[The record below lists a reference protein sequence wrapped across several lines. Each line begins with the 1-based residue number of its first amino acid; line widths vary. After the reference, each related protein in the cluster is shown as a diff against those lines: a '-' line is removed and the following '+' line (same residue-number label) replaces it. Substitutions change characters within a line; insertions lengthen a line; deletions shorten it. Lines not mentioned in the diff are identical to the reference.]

1 MMKNTLAGLAILVA
15 CCIGEHSGILRAQ
28 QPPVQAPAQAPAP
41 DAATVLAGEYRLQVD
56 DELTVKVFQHSE
68 VDESVR
74 VLPDGTIS
82 VPLANRVQAEGITVD
97 ELRKQLTKAYASYF
111 RNPQVSVIVRTVANR
126 TIFVGG
132 EVVRPGLVPLSG
144 RMTALRAVLQ
154 AGGFKP
160 TAQTDSVYLI
170 RNDGKNQAV
179 ASRLNL
185 KEVFEKGKADQVL
198 QSFDV
203 VYVPMSKIAK
213 VDKFVDQYLRQAI
226 PVNLNAGFTYLFS
239 PSSSVI
245 RFQ

>member
-1 MMKNTLAGLAILVA
+1 MMKNTSVGLAVLLA
-15 CCIGEHSGILRAQ
+15 CCVSLQAQPVAPSSG
-28 QPPVQAPAQAPAP
+28 
-41 DAATVLAGEYRLQVD
+41 AGPMAIEYRLKVD
-56 DELTVKVFQHSE
+56 DELTVKVFQHTE

-82 VPLANRVQAEGITVD
+82 VPLANRVQAEGLTVD
-97 ELRKQLTKAYASYF
+97 ELRKQLVKSYANYF
-111 RNPQVSVIVRTVANR
+111 RNPQVSVIVRTVANLN
-126 TIFVGG
+126 IFVGG

-144 RMTALRAVLQ
+144 QMTALRAVLQ

-185 KEVFEKGKADQVL
+185 KEVFEKGKADQLL
-198 QSFDV
+198 QSYDV
-203 VYVPMSKIAK
+203 VYVPMSKIARL
-213 VDKFVDQYLRQAI
+213 DKFVDQYLRQAI
-226 PVNLNAGFTYLFS
+226 PVNLNAGFTYLLG
-239 PSSSVI
+239 PNNSSVI

>member
-1 MMKNTLAGLAILVA
+1 MKNTLVGPVILLASCVWGYAGVL
-15 CCIGEHSGILRAQ
+15 HAQ
-28 QPPVQAPAQAPAP
+28 QAPSP
-41 DAATVLAGEYRLQVD
+41 DSGEALVREYRLQVD
-56 DELTVKVFQHSE
+56 DELTIKVFQHAE

-82 VPLANRVQAEGITVD
+82 VPLANRVQAEGLTVD
-97 ELRKQLTKAYASYF
+97 ELRKQLTKSYANYF
-111 RNPQVSVIVRTVANR
+111 KNPNVSVIVRTLANR
-126 TIFVGG
+126 SIFVGG
-132 EVVRPGLVPLSG
+132 EVVKPGLVPLSG
-144 RMTALRAVLQ
+144 KMTALRAVLQ

-203 VYVPMSKIAK
+203 VYVPMSKIARL
-213 VDKFVDQYLRQAI
+213 DKFVDQYLRQAI
-226 PVNLNAGFTYLFS
+226 PVNLNAGFTYLLS
-239 PSSSVI
+239 PNNSSVI